1 MDLIERGL
9 KQIHAD
15 MQAIDA
21 QIVDLYQKRMQLTK
35 EEAQGRLSPKEQLFG
50 FNKIESIDLED
61 GKVVFQ
67 GVNGAYSQQ
76 ALLEFFGKGTKS
88 YHVETWRD
96 AMEAIVGGEAAY
108 AVLPIENSSTG
119 IISENFDLLTE
130 YDNCIIG
137 EQIIRAS
144 HCLIGLREAEL
155 SDITDVYSHPQALLQ
170 CSKYLDS
177 HTGWEKHSTKNTA
190 VSAMKVQKEGRK
202 DKAAIAGKITAELYG
217 LKVLAEG
224 IQNNISNSTRFIVV
238 TGKKVFCRDAKK
250 LSICFEIPHVSG
262 SLYHTLSHLIY
273 NGLNMNRIESR
284 PIQGKTWEY
293 RFFVDID
300 GNLADGAV
308 QNALQALL
316 DVTVNLKVLGNY

>member
-96 AMEAIVGGEAAY
+96 AMEAIVVKRHMRCSRLKIPRQELFPKILTCWQNMII
-108 AVLPIENSSTG
+108 VLLGSRLYGP
-119 IISENFDLLTE
+119 
-130 YDNCIIG
+130 
-137 EQIIRAS
+137 
-144 HCLIGLREAEL
+144 
-155 SDITDVYSHPQALLQ
+155 
-170 CSKYLDS
+170 
-177 HTGWEKHSTKNTA
+177 
-190 VSAMKVQKEGRK
+190 
-202 DKAAIAGKITAELYG
+202 AIA
-217 LKVLAEG
+217 
-224 IQNNISNSTRFIVV
+224 
-238 TGKKVFCRDAKK
+238 
-250 LSICFEIPHVSG
+250 
-262 SLYHTLSHLIY
+262 
-273 NGLNMNRIESR
+273 
-284 PIQGKTWEY
+284 
-293 RFFVDID
+293 
-300 GNLADGAV
+300 
-308 QNALQALL
+308 
-316 DVTVNLKVLGNY
+316 